1 MFFWKERMPNP
12 AFAFPLPTPSTSV
25 YQYFTAILESWYKI
39 EISEEEKIVL
49 VKIHNL

>member
-1 MFFWKERMPNP
+1 MLKINNTFG
-12 AFAFPLPTPSTSV
+12 AFPLPTLSTSV